1 MADIQSPDLE
11 TRIAI
16 LRKKAELEGIEI
28 PHDVITLVASSIT
41 TNIREIEG
49 AYTKIVAYAGLMSMP
64 ITVELARNILD
75 EMGAT
80 VQSRQITYEAINEA
94 TAAYFKIKPYELFTK
109 KRTQSN
115 CHGKAYCH
123 VSLPRA
129 DRFIISAHR

>member
-80 VQSRQITYEAINEA
+80 VQSRQITYEALMKQRLHILKSSLMN
-94 TAAYFKIKPYELFTK
+94 YLPKNVP
-109 KRTQSN
+109 
-115 CHGKAYCH
+115 KA
-123 VSLPRA
+123 LPRQG
-129 DRFIISAHR
+129 ILPCISAVS

>member
-1 MADIQSPDLE
+1 MRPDGRHPVAWPWNKNCNF
-11 TRIAI
+11 TQ
-16 LRKKAELEGIEI
+16 KAELEGIEI

-49 AYTKIVAYAGLMSMP
+49 AYTKIVAYAGLMNMP

-94 TAAYFKIKPYELFTK
+94 TAAYFKIKPDELFTK
-109 KRTQSN
+109 N
-115 CHGKAYCH
+115 VPKA
-123 VSLPRA
+123 LPRQG
-129 DRFIISAHR
+129 ILPCISAASW